1 MTSRSLV
8 VACLAAAASLAF
20 APAAGAGL
28 SGSPEEVATGL
39 STPWEVE
46 VTPDGRTLVTERPG
60 RVREVEAGGVLRTV
74 FDDDVNVNKFLG
86 MALHPNYAANRFVY
100 LYVSLGPVAGPNDNR
115 VIRLFDDGTNLVS
128 PVTVFDGG
136 IESDGNHDGGR
147 IKFGPDGK
155 LYVTTGDVHN
165 PALPQ
170 SLDSLNGKILRLNAP
185 GGAGDGSAPADNP
198 FNSPGATGARPFI
211 WSYGHRHPQ
220 GIGWDAC
227 GRMWQSEH
235 GPSGEGY
242 AGQSPPAGGHDEINR
257 IDAGVNYG
265 WPTIIGDQ
273 TSPGMRNPAVHSG
286 PAPAWAPGGLAIGPD
301 GRLYAPL
308 LAGQRLTHFALAGE
322 GLADQR
328 NQFSELG
335 RQRAATAANGFL
347 YFTTD
352 GADAELLR
360 VPFDGAQAPAC
371 PAGSAIATPAPTA
384 ATPRTGLG
392 RLKRLLVAW
401 SRRLRSVGLRT
412 LRRRGA
418 VRLRA
423 SGLPR
428 GTLGVRLVR
437 RGRVLALG
445 RRGVSPARATT
456 LRLKLTRR
464 GRVALRVHPR
474 SMRLTLR
481 ATVRRSAGGR
491 TTAARRLLLRR

>member
-1 MTSRSLV
+1 
-8 VACLAAAASLAF
+8 
-20 APAAGAGL
+20 
-28 SGSPEEVATGL
+28 
-39 STPWEVE
+39 
-46 VTPDGRTLVTERPG
+46 
-60 RVREVEAGGVLRTV
+60 
-74 FDDDVNVNKFLG
+74 
-86 MALHPNYAANRFVY
+86 
-100 LYVSLGPVAGPNDNR
+100 
-115 VIRLFDDGTNLVS
+115 
-128 PVTVFDGG
+128 
-136 IESDGNHDGGR
+136 
-147 IKFGPDGK
+147 
-155 LYVTTGDVHN
+155 
-165 PALPQ
+165 
-170 SLDSLNGKILRLNAP
+170 
-185 GGAGDGSAPADNP
+185 
-198 FNSPGATGARPFI
+198 
-211 WSYGHRHPQ
+211 
-220 GIGWDAC
+220 
-227 GRMWQSEH
+227 
-235 GPSGEGY
+235 
-242 AGQSPPAGGHDEINR
+242 
-257 IDAGVNYG
+257 
-265 WPTIIGDQ
+265 
-273 TSPGMRNPAVHSG
+273 MRNPAVHSG

-371 PAGSAIATPAPTA
+371 PAGSAVATPAPTA